1 MKIFFTAHAEKR
13 IQKREIM
20 KEEVIQAIEQP
31 DKTIKKHDKYYFQK
45 RLQRG
50 MIEVCCEKTE
60 NNINIITI
68 YWM

>member
-1 MKIFFTAHAEKR
+1 MKIVFTAHAEKR
-13 IQKREIM
+13 IQKRKIM

-31 DKTIKKHDKYYFQK
+31 DRTIKKHGKYYFQK
-45 RLQRG
+45 RMQRG

-60 NNINIITI
+60 NNINIITV